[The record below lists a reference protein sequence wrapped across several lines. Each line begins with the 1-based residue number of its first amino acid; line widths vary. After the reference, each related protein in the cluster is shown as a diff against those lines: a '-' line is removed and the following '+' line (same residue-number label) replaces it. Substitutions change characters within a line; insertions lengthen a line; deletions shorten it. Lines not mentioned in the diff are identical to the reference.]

1 MTEIINKGPVDT
13 YTAKG
18 ISKQIFKRFITLPT
32 NKQIDAT
39 NCNTLTFFIQSPPC
53 VYYSIKVKTNQCGAL
68 YIIKTLVLHII
79 KPTDSKNTPKGVMI
93 YAAQVRQ

>member
-32 NKQIDAT
+32 NKQIDAI
-39 NCNTLTFFIQSPPC
+39 NCNTLTFFISSPPWL
-53 VYYSIKVKTNQCGAL
+53 YYSIKVAEGQDEMMYRILRYDAFASQ
-68 YIIKTLVLHII
+68 I
-79 KPTDSKNTPKGVMI
+79 
-93 YAAQVRQ
+93 

>member
-32 NKQIDAT
+32 NKQIDAI
-39 NCNTLTFFIQSPPC
+39 NCNTLTFFISSPSW
-53 VYYSIKVKTNQCGAL
+53 VYYSIKAVEGQGKMKYGFA
-68 YIIKTLVLHII
+68 I
-79 KPTDSKNTPKGVMI
+79 
-93 YAAQVRQ
+93 

>member
-1 MTEIINKGPVDT
+1 MTEIINKGTVDT

-39 NCNTLTFFIQSPPC
+39 NCNTLTFFISSPSW
-53 VYYSIKVKTNQCGAL
+53 VYYNIKVEKNQCEAL
-68 YIIKTLVLHII
+68 YIINSAGIAYHQNEVLYII
-79 KPTDSKNTPKGVMI
+79 IAKVF
-93 YAAQVRQ
+93 

>member
-68 YIIKTLVLHII
+68 YIINSAGIAYHQNFSFAYHQADINAHFV
-79 KPTDSKNTPKGVMI
+79 
-93 YAAQVRQ
+93 